1 MNLPL
6 PKTPLGAYRLSVSAF
21 FFLQGLVF
29 ASWACRIP
37 DIKKAL
43 ELNDADLGSVL
54 FAVPVGQMCAMAL
67 SGYLVGRFGSRRML
81 MAASIFYP
89 AVLVYL
95 GMAASFWELAGGL
108 FLFGVAANMTNISVN
123 TQGVGVERLYR
134 CSIMARFHGLWSLA
148 GFFGALLGAVMV
160 DWRVGT
166 ETHFIFIFLLSMVI
180 LAVFSRTLLPRDAR
194 RSSTQGGGM
203 FRSMDAYVLVIG
215 LIAFGSMVSEGTMF
229 DWSGV
234 YFESVV
240 QPGPGLVQVG
250 YVAFMSTMALEMC
263 IRDSFTADRMVMRFG
278 PVRVL
283 RASGILIAA
292 GLLVSVL
299 FPVFWSATVGFLLV
313 GFGTSSIV
321 PLCYSMAGKSRKMI
335 TSVALASV
343 STIGF
348 LGFLLGPPVIGH
360 IAHASSLRWS
370 FSLIALVG
378 LGTAFVAPYLKK
390 FR

>member
-1 MNLPL
+1 
-6 PKTPLGAYRLSVSAF
+6 
-21 FFLQGLVF
+21 
-29 ASWACRIP
+29 
-37 DIKKAL
+37 
-43 ELNDADLGSVL
+43 
-54 FAVPVGQMCAMAL
+54 
-67 SGYLVGRFGSRRML
+67 
-81 MAASIFYP
+81 MAA
-89 AVLVYL
+89 
-95 GMAASFWELAGGL
+95 GL
-108 FLFGVAANMTNISVN
+108 FFFGVAANLTNISVN
-123 TQGVGVERLYR
+123 TQGVGVERLYQ

-148 GFFGALLGAVMV
+148 GFFGALLGALMV
-160 DWRVGT
+160 DWKVST
-166 ETHFIFIFLLSMVI
+166 EMHFIAIFLMCMVI
-180 LAVFSRTLLPRDAR
+180 LAVFSPSLLPRDAR

-240 QPGPGLVQVG
+240 QPGPGLVQMG
-250 YVAFMSTMALEMC
+250 YVAFMSTMALG
-263 IRDSFTADRMVMRFG
+263 RFTADRMVMRFG

-283 RASGILIAA
+283 RASGILIAS

-299 FPVFWSATVGFLLV
+299 FPMLWSATLGFLLV

-321 PLCYSMAGKSRKMI
+321 PLCYSMAGKSKKMI
-335 TSVALASV
+335 PSVALASV

-360 IAHASSLRWS
+360 IAHAFSLRWS

-378 LGTAFVAPYLKK
+378 LGTAFIAPFLKK